1 MDEVTLA
8 SVEAKRLELEASI
21 AKFKK
26 SLHHW
31 QTLELDYEGLREEFH
46 LLPEDSPPE
55 KCLQAAR
62 DFGAE
67 LVDEN
72 DLQSL
77 LKDARSS
84 RSPQQLAHLLSK
96 RVEYVAKNAET
107 IRKQVVDAEKRRNAL
122 LLAEDPEHEEEAGLP
137 VTEITEEL
145 DESGVVVSSKIDR
158 PGAEATNLMDV
169 LEQAGVDGIKWKGRK
184 VSDGDLAS
192 SEQTTAGSSAN
203 ASVTTSDLANNP
215 SSNDESFVDEEV
227 LASATGKAVQ
237 KHRENSIQ
245 QSRPPL
251 NPYDSADEAR
261 LREEILNYQGLDEV
275 GAIVAEL
282 DLAEGGSDV
291 DYDPD
296 DDELLIG
303 SEIEEENDEDESED
317 ETGKAKHPDISANYK
332 QRMQELEKK
341 LGLKDMTN
349 LGPEPKLPNKVKKE
363 IDRPP
368 AAEAARKAAIARE
381 NAAATSSIRKPDESE
396 AKPSEK
402 KPKKK
407 SVAFADGLDIAKEE
421 PAARKQN
428 PSSHPKPKPAVEP
441 VGEAVIERTEL
452 AGKNPSRPPGPST
465 AVPKKM
471 SRFKQDKQAA
481 VQSPTTGSAA
491 QTAAQPRLLVA
502 PTVLERPPSSDPA
515 LFEPPDPDY
524 IDDEMH
530 RRELALEYHKLR
542 NRRIHHQGGFVQHL
556 DEDGDE
562 EDFDDAMQ
570 DYGVVDHETGQVRK
584 VSRFKAARVRG

>member
-1 MDEVTLA
+1 MDEATLA
-8 SVEAKRLELEASI
+8 RVEAQRLGLEASI
-21 AKFKK
+21 AKLKK

-46 LLPEDSPPE
+46 LLPEESTPE
-55 KCLQAAR
+55 KCLQVAR
-62 DFGAE
+62 DFGAK

-137 VTEITEEL
+137 LTEITEEL
-145 DESGVVVSSKIDR
+145 DESGIVVSSKIDR
-158 PGAEATNLMDV
+158 PGAEATNLVDV
-169 LEQAGVDGIKWKGRK
+169 LEKAGVDGIKGA
-184 VSDGDLAS
+184 VSGGDPAS
-192 SEQTTAGSSAN
+192 SEQATAGSSAN
-203 ASVTTSDLANNP
+203 ASVTTSDLANDP
-215 SSNDESFVDEEV
+215 SSDDESSVDEEV
-227 LASATGKAVQ
+227 SASAAAKAAQ
-237 KHRENSIQ
+237 EHHEHGIQ
-245 QSRPPL
+245 LSRPPL

-261 LREEILNYQGLDEV
+261 LREEMLNYQGLDEV

-317 ETGKAKHPDISANYK
+317 ETGRAKHPAISASYK
-332 QRMQELEKK
+332 QKMQELEKK

-349 LGPEPKLPNKVKKE
+349 LGPEPKLPNEVKKE
-363 IDRPP
+363 LNRPP

-381 NAAATSSIRKPDESE
+381 NAAAKSSIRKPDESE
-396 AKPSEK
+396 AKTSEK

-407 SVAFADGLDIAKEE
+407 SVAFADALDIAEE
-421 PAARKQN
+421 ERAAKKQKL
-428 PSSHPKPKPAVEP
+428 PSHPKPKPAVEP
-441 VGEAVIERTEL
+441 VGEAIIERTEL
-452 AGKNPSRPPGPST
+452 GGNDPPGPPEPST

-471 SRFKQDKQAA
+471 SRFKQDKQATF
-481 VQSPTTGSAA
+481 QSPTTRSAA
-491 QTAAQPRLLVA
+491 QKAPQTRPLVA
-502 PTVLERPPSSDPA
+502 PTVIERPLSSDPA
-515 LFEPPDPDY
+515 LYEPPDHDC

-542 NRRIHHQGGFVQHL
+542 NRRIHNQRGYVQLL

-570 DYGVVDHETGQVRK
+570 DYGVVDPETGQVRK